1 MCPRCGGL
9 GYLRVDVPVDD
20 PGFGKLV
27 PCRCKLTEL
36 ADNRAAALRS
46 ESELGVLS
54 RMTFE
59 TFVPDGLGQS
69 PEKQANLRWAYEE
82 SCRFAQNPQGWLVL
96 RGGYG
101 CGKTHLAAAIANSCI
116 ERGIPAMFST
126 VPDLLDHL
134 RATFAPSS
142 TLLYDEKFE
151 EVRTAPVLI
160 LDDLGTE
167 SSTAWAQ
174 EKLFQIVNYR
184 YNAQLPTVITTN
196 HELEEIPLR
205 LRSRIVDL
213 GLSRVVSIT
222 APDYRRA
229 GIAQDASE
237 LSSLSFHG
245 QQTFNTFDLR
255 RGEIADDE
263 YSNLKRAVEISRAFA
278 QDPRDWLILTGSYGC
293 GKTHLA
299 AAIANACTKA
309 GRSALF
315 VLVPDLLD
323 HLRATFSPQSSTP
336 FDRRFDEVRRSP
348 LLVLDDLG
356 IESATPWAREKL
368 YQIFDYR
375 YNARL
380 PTLITTALRIEEVDP
395 RLATRMLDVSR
406 CTLFAILAPA
416 YRGGVMPATNGRR
429 RRR

>member
-1 MCPRCGGL
+1 M
-9 GYLRVDVPVDD
+9 
-20 PGFGKLV
+20 
-27 PCRCKLTEL
+27 
-36 ADNRAAALRS
+36 
-46 ESELGVLS
+46 
-54 RMTFE
+54 
-59 TFVPDGLGQS
+59 
-69 PEKQANLRWAYEE
+69 
-82 SCRFAQNPQGWLVL
+82 
-96 RGGYG
+96 
-101 CGKTHLAAAIANSCI
+101 
-116 ERGIPAMFST
+116 
-126 VPDLLDHL
+126 
-134 RATFAPSS
+134 
-142 TLLYDEKFE
+142 
-151 EVRTAPVLI
+151 
-160 LDDLGTE
+160 
-167 SSTAWAQ
+167 
-174 EKLFQIVNYR
+174 
-184 YNAQLPTVITTN
+184 
-196 HELEEIPLR
+196 
-205 LRSRIVDL
+205 
-213 GLSRVVSIT
+213 SIT

-237 LSSLSFHG
+237 LSTLSFHG

-293 GKTHLA
+293 GKTHLV
-299 AAIANACTKA
+299 AAIANTCTNA

-380 PTLITTALRIEEVDP
+380 PTVITTALRIEEVDP

>member
-1 MCPRCGGL
+1 VCPICGGL

-20 PGFGKLV
+20 PDFGKLV
-27 PCRCKLTEL
+27 PCRCRLAAL
-36 ADNRAAALRS
+36 ADHRASVLRS

-54 RMTFE
+54 RMTFG
-59 TFVPDGLGQS
+59 TFVPEGLGLA
-69 PEKQANLRWAYEE
+69 PEKQTNLRWAYEE
-82 SCRFAQNPQGWLVL
+82 SCRFAQDPQGWLIL

-116 ERGIPAMFST
+116 ERGIPAMFTT

-142 TLLYDEKFE
+142 TSLYDEKFE

-213 GLSRVVSIT
+213 GLARVVSIT

-229 GIAQDASE
+229 GITQDTSE
-237 LSSLSFHG
+237 LSTLALHG
-245 QQTFNTFDLR
+245 QQTFDTFELR

-263 YSNLKRAVEISRAFA
+263 YDNLVRAVEIARSFA
-278 QDPRDWLILTGSYGC
+278 QKPCDWLILTGSYGC

-299 AAIANACTKA
+299 AAIANSCSKA
-309 GRSALF
+309 GHSALF

-323 HLRATFSPQSSTP
+323 HLRATFSPQSATS

-348 LLVLDDLG
+348 LLILDDLG

-375 YNARL
+375 YNARS
-380 PTLITTALRIEEVDP
+380 PTVITTALRIEEIDP
-395 RLATRMLDVSR
+395 RLATRMLDVGR

-416 YRGGVMPATNGRR
+416 YRGGTIPAKNGQRR
-429 RRR
+429 RR